1 MTITVD
7 VTAAAAAVAG
17 AYIDAVRVE
26 ELFVDQSYQRPV
38 DMGRARKLAAAWDR
52 RLAGVI
58 EVSDRG
64 QGQQPRYAVI
74 DGQHRWG
81 AARLRDPQAV
91 LVASIHEGL
100 SVAEGARLFDRL
112 NRGAAPTL
120 NMGSHWHARTG
131 SGDPDVLAIEA
142 VVTDLGLRIDSA
154 PREGNVRC
162 TATLEKLVA
171 LGGTD
176 LARET
181 LQLIVGVWELRL
193 DAFDGPLVHAVGL
206 IRHHLR
212 DRIDPERLADTVL
225 GVVRLALWTQL
236 RRVATDPHR
245 HRWGADGDHHHGA
258 LQQEPPCAEHSSP
271 GQCAQFRWRR
281 TQCPLASSPG
291 PNRVSAKAI
300 QVDLRGVL

>member
-1 MTITVD
+1 MTMTVD

-17 AYIDAVRVE
+17 AYINAVRVE
-26 ELFVDQSYQRPV
+26 ELFVDQSYQRPA
-38 DMGRARKLAAAWDR
+38 DMGRARTLAAAWDR
-52 RLAGVI
+52 RPAGVI

-74 DGQHRWG
+74 DGQHRWE
-81 AARLRDPQAV
+81 AARLRDPQAL

-100 SVAEGARLFDRL
+100 SVAEEARLFDRP
-112 NRGAAPTL
+112 NRERRRRSTWD
-120 NMGSHWHARTG
+120 HWHARTG
-131 SGDPDVLAIEA
+131 SGDPDVLAIEE
-142 VVTDLGLRIDSA
+142 VVTDLGLRIDPA

-212 DRIDPERLADTVL
+212 DRIDPERLADTLL
-225 GVVRLALWTQL
+225 GVVPLALRTQL
-236 RRVATDPHR
+236 RRVGTDPHR
-245 HRWGADGDHHHGA
+245 HPGVRMAITIMVA
-258 LQQEPPCAEHSSP
+258 LQQEPPCAGHSSP

-281 TQCPLASSPG
+281 TQCPLASSHG
-291 PNRVSAKAI
+291 PNRLSAKAI